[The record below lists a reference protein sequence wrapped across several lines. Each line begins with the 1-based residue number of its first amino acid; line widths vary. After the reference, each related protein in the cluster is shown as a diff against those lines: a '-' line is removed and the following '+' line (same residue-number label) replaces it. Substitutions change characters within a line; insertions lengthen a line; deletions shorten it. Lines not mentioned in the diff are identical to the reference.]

1 MSQHD
6 DSGRQLQAEQAR
18 RLLEESEQRYREIF
32 ETNPAVKLVIDPDTG
47 NIEDANASALAF
59 YGWDKQTLCSMRIQ
73 DINTLPDERIRQ
85 EMDRARRERRLF
97 FNFKHRTAS
106 GEVKDVEV
114 YTGPITAGGRQ
125 LLHSIIIDV
134 SERKRLRDQLLQ
146 AQRMEAVGRMAGGV
160 AHDFNNLLTV
170 VLTCV
175 ELARSSLPSNHPAA
189 DAVAEIE
196 AAALRGAEL
205 TQQLLA
211 LARKRVVEPQVIDLS
226 VVVGSMH
233 ALLRRL
239 IGEHVD
245 ISFEQGDILWNTE
258 ADPAQIEQVVV
269 NLVVNARDALP
280 HGGSIQVGIRSL
292 EAATASAD
300 LPAGRWVVLSVSDD
314 GVGMSREVQERIFEP
329 FFTTKPHGEGTG
341 LGLSTVF
348 GIVRQAGGHVRVESE
363 PGQGSR
369 FLVFLP
375 AVDRAVTERTPVD
388 EPEAAPAHAAVILVV
403 EDDDA
408 IRRLLGEALSLAG
421 FTVLTA
427 ADGEQAV
434 EVYRTHAHPIDL
446 LLSDVVMPNR
456 NGPELARLLREEQPD
471 LPVVLMSGYPSD
483 LSIDPTA
490 LGATFLAKPFSTQV
504 LLQLVRAKAKRGGSQ
519 RD

>member
-1 MSQHD
+1 MSHD
-6 DSGRQLQAEQAR
+6 EDSGQLRAEEAR

-32 ETNPAVKLVIDPDTG
+32 ETNPAIKLVIDPDTG
-47 NIEDANASALAF
+47 NIEDANASACAF

-73 DINTLPDERIRQ
+73 DINMLSDDRIRQ
-85 EMDRARRERRLF
+85 EMDRARQERRLF
-97 FNFKHRTAS
+97 FYFKHRTAS

-175 ELARSSLPSNHPAA
+175 ELARGSLPSNHPAA
-189 DAVAEIE
+189 DAVSEIE

-211 LARKRVVEPQVIDLS
+211 LARKRIVEPQVIELS

-245 ISFEQGDILWNTE
+245 ISFEGDESAWNTE

-269 NLVVNARDALP
+269 NLVVNARDAMP
-280 HGGSIQVGIRSL
+280 HGGSIRVGIRNL
-292 EAATASAD
+292 EAKTASAD
-300 LPAGRWVVLSVSDD
+300 LPVGRWVVLSVIDD

-363 PGQGSR
+363 PGKGSR
-369 FLVFLP
+369 FFVYLP
-375 AVDRAVTERTPVD
+375 AVDRAVTVRAPVD
-388 EPEAAPAHAAVILVV
+388 EPEPAPAEAAVILVV

-408 IRRLLGEALSLAG
+408 IRRLLGEALLVAG

-427 ADGEQAV
+427 ADGEHAV
-434 EVYRTHAHPIDL
+434 EVYRGHGRPIDL
-446 LLSDVVMPNR
+446 LLTDVVMPKQ
-456 NGPELARLLREEQPD
+456 NGPELARLLRAEQPD
-471 LPVVLMSGYPSD
+471 LPIVLMSGYPSD
-483 LSIDPTA
+483 LSIDPA
-490 LGATFLAKPFSTQV
+490 SLGATFLAKPFSTQV
-504 LLQLVRAKAKRGGSQ
+504 LLQLVRTKAKRDRSQ

>member
-1 MSQHD
+1 MPDGNDELRTQ
-6 DSGRQLQAEQAR
+6 RAQ

-32 ETNPAVKLVIDPDTG
+32 ETNPAVKLVIDPETG
-47 NIEDANASALAF
+47 NVEDANASALAF
-59 YGWDKQTLCSMRIQ
+59 YGWDKKTLCSMRIQ

-85 EMDRARRERRLF
+85 EMERAREERRLF

-175 ELARSSLPSNHPAA
+175 ELARGSLPSNHPAA

-211 LARKRVVEPQVIDLS
+211 LARKRVVEPEVIDLS
-226 VVVGSMH
+226 VVVGSMRG
-233 ALLRRL
+233 LLRRL

-245 ISFEQGDILWNTE
+245 ISFDHEEGAWNIE
-258 ADPAQIEQVVV
+258 VDPAQIEQVVV
-269 NLVVNARDALP
+269 NLVVNARDAMP
-280 HGGSIQVGIRSL
+280 RGGSICVGIRNL
-292 EAATASAD
+292 ESRISSAD
-300 LPAGRWVVLSVSDD
+300 VPAGKWVVLSVSDD
-314 GVGMSREVQERIFEP
+314 GVGMSREVQARIFEP
-329 FFTTKPHGEGTG
+329 FFTTKALGEGTG

-348 GIVRQAGGHVRVESE
+348 GIVKQARGHIRVDSRPNE
-363 PGQGSR
+363 GSR
-369 FLVFLP
+369 FLVYLP
-375 AVDRAVTERTPVD
+375 AVDRPVTKRAPLPEA
-388 EPEAAPAHAAVILVV
+388 EPEPAAAAVILVA

-408 IRRLLGEALSLAG
+408 IRRLLGEALMLAG
-421 FTVLTA
+421 FTVLVA

-434 EVYRTHAHPIDL
+434 EVYRSHGQAIDL
-446 LLSDVVMPNR
+446 LLTDVVMPKK
-456 NGPELARLLREEQPD
+456 NGPELARVLQEEQPD

-483 LSIDPTA
+483 LSIDPTS

-504 LLQLVRAKAKRGGSQ
+504 LLQLVRAKAKKR
-519 RD
+519 